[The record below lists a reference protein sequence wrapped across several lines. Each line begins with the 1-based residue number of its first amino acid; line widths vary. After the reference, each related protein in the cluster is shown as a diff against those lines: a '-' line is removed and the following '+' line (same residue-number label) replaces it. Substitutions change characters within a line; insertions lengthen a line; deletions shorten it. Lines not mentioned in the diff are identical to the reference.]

1 MRGFGVEFS
10 WICGIKFGVEWI
22 HEVYSLC
29 VSLGIFDVFIYNI
42 ETYEKEK
49 EVIEKFVTEL
59 DKFPPK

>member
-1 MRGFGVEFS
+1 MRSFGVEFS

-22 HEVYSLC
+22 HEVYSVC

>member
-22 HEVYSLC
+22 HEVYSVC